1 MISSCYEQARDW
13 KSLKI
18 NDNAHMI
25 CLIIENKSWKIL
37 LTNLIEIWV
46 ETLTH
51 ETMFRKCQV
60 FKLNILILYVSL
72 YICVFYI

>member
-1 MISSCYEQARDW
+1 MISSCYEQARNW
-13 KSLKI
+13 KNLKI

-25 CLIIENKSWKIL
+25 CLITENKTWKIL

-46 ETLTH
+46 ETLTD

-60 FKLNILILYVSL
+60 FK
-72 YICVFYI
+72 